1 MSIGIVF
8 WLVIA
13 TIAISGIYFRHRTV
27 DSRNQVLKTMI
38 EKGVPIPEDLFDR
51 KPPMDGRNL
60 LVGGIVLISIGVAMV
75 IFFGAMSYYGEFDD
89 NRFVPFVSAY
99 PFCVGIALLI
109 CVRLLKKHD

>member
-13 TIAISGIYFRHRTV
+13 AIAISGIYFRHKAG

-38 EKGVPIPEDLFDR
+38 EKGQPIPDDLFDR
-51 KPPMDGRNL
+51 QTPMDGQNL
-60 LVGGIVLISIGVAMV
+60 MIGGIVLISIGVAMV

-89 NRFVPFVSAY
+89 NRFVPFVSAF

-109 CVRLLKKHD
+109 CARLIKKHD